1 MNKLPNTIFSPAD
14 ILLPEFSDGRDWT
27 GYSVIACDQFTSE
40 AAYWEEAE
48 KLRGDFSTLDFIL
61 PEAYLGTDRE
71 AAGKA
76 RIAENMKTALSKLRC
91 HENSM
96 VYLERTLPDGRIRRG
111 IIGKI
116 DLEQY
121 DFTPG
126 SASAVRATEETV
138 TKRIPPRVAVRRE
151 ATVEFPH
158 VMIFADDTKGGVVR
172 RASDMKDSLPV
183 LYDFDLMLGGG
194 HVCGRLISGETLS
207 EICAAI
213 GEYEAERRGSVVYAM
228 GDGNHSLASA
238 KAFYEELKTKL
249 GDAAADHPA
258 RWALAEIVDLGDESI
273 EFEPIYRIITGCASC
288 DILSALEESVRIH
301 GAGKT
306 ATLVTNDGER
316 SVTLPDIHPLA
327 MGSLQMFLD
336 EFMSR
341 NPGVKC
347 DYIHGADT
355 LRALCRGFG
364 NVGFLCDGVEKS
376 ELFSYVCAHGTL
388 PRKTFSMGEAKS
400 KRYYLEGRKIVR

>member
-1 MNKLPNTIFSPAD
+1 MNNLPNTIFSPAD
-14 ILLPEFSDGRDWT
+14 ILLPDFADRRDWT

-40 AAYWEEAE
+40 VSYWDEAE

-138 TKRIPPRVAVRRE
+138 TERIPPRVAVRRE

-172 RASDMKDSLPV
+172 RASDMKDSLPA

-194 HVCGRLISGETLS
+194 HVCGRLISGEALS

-213 GEYEAERRGSVVYAM
+213 GEYETQRRGSVVYAM

-238 KAFYEELKTKL
+238 KAFYEELKAKL
-249 GDAAADHPA
+249 GDAAENHPA

-336 EFMSR
+336 EYMSR

-355 LRALCRGFG
+355 HRTLCKDGG
-364 NVGFLCDGVEKS
+364 VGFICDGVEKS

>member
-14 ILLPEFSDGRDWT
+14 ILLPEFSDSRDWT

-40 AAYWEEAE
+40 ISYWDAAE

-71 AAGKA
+71 TAGKA

-91 HENSM
+91 YENSM

-111 IIGKI
+111 IVGKI

-138 TKRIPPRVAVRRE
+138 TERIPPRVAVRRE

-158 VMIFADDTKGGVVR
+158 VMIFADDTKGAVVR
-172 RASDMKDSLPV
+172 RASDIKESLPV

-194 HVCGRLISGETLS
+194 HVCGRLISGEALS
-207 EICAAI
+207 EICTAVC
-213 GEYEAERRGSVVYAM
+213 EYEAERRGSVVYAM

-238 KAFYEELKTKL
+238 KAFYEELKARL
-249 GDAAADHPA
+249 GDTAAEHPA
-258 RWALAEIVDLGDESI
+258 RWALAEIVNLGDEAI
-273 EFEPIYRIITGCASC
+273 EFEPIYRIISGCAAR
-288 DILSALEESVRIH
+288 DMLDALEESVRVH
-301 GAGKT
+301 GPGRT
-306 ATLVTNDGER
+306 ASFVTEDGER
-316 SVTLPDIHPLA
+316 NVTLPDIHPLA

-336 EFMSR
+336 GFMSR
-341 NPGVKC
+341 NPDVKC

-355 LRALCRGFG
+355 LRALCRGCG

>member
-91 HENSM
+91 HEKCM

-258 RWALAEIVDLGDESI
+258 RWALAEI
-273 EFEPIYRIITGCASC
+273 PYNHR
-288 DILSALEESVRIH
+288 
-301 GAGKT
+301 
-306 ATLVTNDGER
+306 
-316 SVTLPDIHPLA
+316 
-327 MGSLQMFLD
+327 
-336 EFMSR
+336 
-341 NPGVKC
+341 
-347 DYIHGADT
+347 
-355 LRALCRGFG
+355 LC
-364 NVGFLCDGVEKS
+364 V
-376 ELFSYVCAHGTL
+376 
-388 PRKTFSMGEAKS
+388 M
-400 KRYYLEGRKIVR
+400 